1 MMIDDIELRDIFKTS
16 SAERLQALDDGL
28 LHLERHP
35 DDPEILASLMREA
48 HSLKGDGNML
58 GVTDLGKVAHQF
70 EHVLGA
76 IRRGEQPLSA
86 GLFDRLARGLTAM
99 RQIAQEAVTGEPAQ
113 VKVFYVIAELM
124 GAEQAAPS
132 AEPDHALTPAGEAP
146 QSSARDGVEVTAADA
161 TATDAIDD
169 IADFIFADVSQAVAA
184 DLNGAGAAT
193 NGKSAT
199 NGAIALNRPERS
211 DRYIADNELR
221 SLFKTTSE
229 EHLQALDDGL
239 LHLEKYPNDQAILE
253 ALLRDAHSLKGDSTM
268 LGVGDLGKIAH
279 QIEHLLGLVKR
290 NEAALSA
297 DLCDR
302 LAQGM
307 AAMKQLVHEATTG
320 EPTGVNVFYVLA
332 ELMGA
337 SHPTPPPSP

>member
-28 LHLERHP
+28 LHLEKHP

-76 IRRGEQPLSA
+76 IKRGEQTLSA
-86 GLFDRLARGLTAM
+86 DLFDRLARGLAAM
-99 RQIAQEAVTGEPAQ
+99 RHIVHEAVTGEPAQ

-124 GAEQAAPS
+124 GAEPVAPL
-132 AEPDHALTPAGEAP
+132 AEPDNAVGEAP
-146 QSSARDGVEVTAADA
+146 LSAVCDAAEVTAAE
-161 TATDAIDD
+161 AIDD
-169 IADFIFADVSQAVAA
+169 IADFIFADLSQPVAA
-184 DLNGAGAAT
+184 DLNGDRSAT
-193 NGKSAT
+193 NGKSST
-199 NGAIALNRPERS
+199 NGAIALEQAKRS
-211 DRYIADNELR
+211 DRYIADDELR
-221 SLFKTTSE
+221 SLFKNTSG
-229 EHLQALDDGL
+229 EHLQALDNGL
-239 LHLEKYPNDQAILE
+239 LHLEKHPDDQAVLE

-290 NEAALSA
+290 NEATLSA

-302 LAQGM
+302 LAHGM

-337 SHPTPPPSP
+337 SHP

>member
-28 LHLERHP
+28 LHLEKHP

-76 IRRGEQPLSA
+76 IKRGEQTLSSD
-86 GLFDRLARGLTAM
+86 LFDRLARGLTAM
-99 RQIAQEAVTGEPAQ
+99 RQIVHEAATGEPAQ
-113 VKVFYVIAELM
+113 VKVFYVMAELM
-124 GAEQAAPS
+124 GAELAPPAAE
-132 AEPDHALTPAGEAP
+132 ADNALVPADEAP
-146 QSSARDGVEVTAADA
+146 QSAACDAADA
-161 TATDAIDD
+161 TDD
-169 IADFIFADVSQAVAA
+169 IASSIFAELPQSVVA
-184 DLNGAGAAT
+184 DLEGDLSAA
-193 NGKSAT
+193 NGKEAT
-199 NGAIALNRPERS
+199 NGAIALEQAKRS
-211 DRYIADNELR
+211 DRYIDDDELR
-221 SLFKTTSE
+221 SLFKSTSE

-239 LHLEKYPNDQAILE
+239 LHLEKHPDDQDVLE

-290 NEAALSA
+290 NEAPLSA

-302 LAQGM
+302 LAHGM

-320 EPTGVNVFYVLA
+320 EPTNVNVFYVLA

-337 SHPTPPPSP
+337 SP